1 MPEPFLVHVLQL
13 LWRGVLLKQQVDAYH
28 PVATA
33 ERPSCSRD
41 WWHAW
46 KEVLRRGRDQ
56 AMVLCRRLSAN
67 GRYDPLHVFVAKEM
81 RAVDRWLWLSY
92 KLQQKGFALQSAIL
106 WPGQTREFLQLS
118 WTQQHLRLVA
128 LVREK
133 LDSVVLLPLSVPNVE
148 HQSQGRKLCFNEWRV
163 LTATIS
169 DQYL

>member
-1 MPEPFLVHVLQL
+1 M
-13 LWRGVLLKQQVDAYH
+13 DAYH

-33 ERPSCSRD
+33 ERPLCSRN

-56 AMVLCRRLSAN
+56 AMVLYRRLSAN
-67 GRYDPLHVFVAKEM
+67 GRCDPLYVFVAKEM
-81 RAVDRWLWLSY
+81 RTVDRWLWLSY

-133 LDSVVLLPLSVPNVE
+133 LDSVVWLPVSVPNVE
-148 HQSQGRKLCFNEWRV
+148 RRSQGRKLCFNEWQA
-163 LTATIS
+163 LTAVIS
-169 DQYL
+169 AEIGGPKPVGFGLQM